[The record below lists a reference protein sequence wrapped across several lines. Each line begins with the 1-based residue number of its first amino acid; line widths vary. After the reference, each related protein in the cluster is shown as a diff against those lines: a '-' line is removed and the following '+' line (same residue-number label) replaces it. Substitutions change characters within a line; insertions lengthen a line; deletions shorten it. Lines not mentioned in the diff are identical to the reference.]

1 MRTRPLV
8 VALVVTVALTGAAV
22 VIHGADGPSRGPL
35 TWSDEFDGPA
45 GTPPDPSRWRYDLGG
60 DGWGNGELQR
70 YTDSTRNAAHDGEGH
85 LVITARRENHD
96 GATCHYGSC
105 EFTSA
110 RLLTAGLFEQ
120 RYGTFEARIK
130 VPRGQGMWPAFW
142 MLGRDVHT
150 TDPWPTSGEIDVMEN
165 VGKEPGTVWG
175 SLHMPGRSGAN
186 SVTASSVLPEGSAFA
201 DDFHVYTVDWR
212 PGSVTW
218 SVDGETY
225 AHVTPDDVD
234 DGRWVFDDDPFFLIL
249 NLAVGGVWPG
259 PPDGS
264 TQLPQQMLVDWV
276 RVYAGTDE
284 PPDDDSTGTPAGT
297 GEGEDRAED
306 RAGDD
311 GSGAPED
318 GATPAARPIRG
329 LAGRCIGVP
338 GDAAVA
344 GTPIVLET
352 CDDGPGQQWTF
363 APDGTVR
370 ALGLC
375 MEVAGGSTADGA
387 AVQLAT
393 CSGARAQQLVLTP
406 AADLVS
412 VPADRCVDVRDAS
425 TADGAPLQTW
435 TCAGTENQKWWLG

>member
-1 MRTRPLV
+1 MRTRLLV

-22 VIHGADGPSRGPL
+22 VIHGAAGPTRGPL
-35 TWSDEFDGPA
+35 TWADEFDGPA

-85 LVITARRENHD
+85 LVITARRENPD
-96 GATCHYGSC
+96 GATCHYGPC
-105 EFTSA
+105 EYTSA

-120 RYGTFEARIK
+120 RYGTFEARIRI
-130 VPRGQGMWPAFW
+130 PRGQGMWPAFW

-175 SLHMPGRSGAN
+175 SLHMPGRSGAS
-186 SVTASSVLPEGSAFA
+186 SVTASSGLPDGRAFA
-201 DDFHVYTVDWR
+201 DDFHVYTVDWE
-212 PGSVTW
+212 PGSITW

-225 AHVTPDDVD
+225 AHVTPADAEG
-234 DGRWVFDDDPFFLIL
+234 GRWVFDDDPFFLVL

-276 RVYAGTDE
+276 RVYAGTGDAQGG
-284 PPDDDSTGTPAGT
+284 DQRADQ
-297 GEGEDRAED
+297 GEDE
-306 RAGDD
+306 
-311 GSGAPED
+311 
-318 GATPAARPIRG
+318 GATPAVPEDEAAPEARPIRG
-329 LAGRCIGVP
+329 LAGKCLGVP

-344 GTPIVLET
+344 GTPLALET

-363 APDGTVR
+363 PADGTVR

-375 MEVAGGSTADGA
+375 MEVAGGSTDDGA

-393 CSGARAQQLVLTP
+393 CSGAPAQQLVLTP

-435 TCAGTENQKWWLG
+435 ACAGTENQKWWLG